1 MITPKPTYEELVK
14 KINFLEQKILN
25 HDRLDKEKEKNGA
38 TLRSIL
44 HALPIGVGV
53 VCDRVITEANERL
66 CEMLGYSS
74 EEITGKSAR
83 ILYPTNED
91 FEYVGREKYKQIY
104 EKGIGAVETHMQ
116 RKDGNIIDVA
126 LSSAPMDPKDF
137 SMGVTFTVIDITT
150 RKQSEL
156 KLQKSE
162 QKYRLLVESTPD
174 WVWICDIEGRHTF
187 SNKAVEQ
194 LLGYQ
199 VEEIL
204 GTSSFRLMHPKEQQ
218 KVQKWFQNSKEKK
231 MGWKGTVIRWRHKDK
246 SIRFLE
252 TIAEPI
258 LDEKGNLIGF
268 TGIDR
273 DITARKQSEEA
284 LKKAHAELKK
294 RTSDLEIKRKSLEE
308 LNTAMKVLLVKRE
321 ADKSK
326 LEEYVLANVKKL
338 IEPYFEKIKKTNLDT
353 QQEALLSIVG
363 SNLKEIISSFTH
375 EVSIKYFNL
384 TSTEIQVA
392 KQIRHGHTTKKIAAF
407 MNVSPRTVETHRKN
421 IRKKIGLE
429 GRRAN
434 LRSHLLSILSEK
446 E

>member
-1 MITPKPTYEELVK
+1 MVPPKPTYKELVK
-14 KINFLEQKILN
+14 EINSLEQEILE
-25 HDRLDKEKEKNGA
+25 HERLGKEKEKNKA

-53 VCDRVITEANERL
+53 ARNRVIIEANERL
-66 CEMLGYSS
+66 CDMLGYSS
-74 EEITGKSAR
+74 GEIIGKSAR
-83 ILYPTNED
+83 IFYPTDED

-126 LSSAPMDPKDF
+126 LSSAPIDPKDF
-137 SMGVTFTVIDITT
+137 SMGVTFTVLDITA

-174 WVWICDIEGRHTF
+174 WVWICDTEGHHTF
-187 SNKAVEQ
+187 SNRAVEQ
-194 LLGYQ
+194 ILGYR

-204 GTSSFRLMHPKEQQ
+204 GTSAFRLMHPKERQ
-218 KVQKWFQNSKEKK
+218 KVQKWFQNAKKKK
-231 MGWKGTVIRWRHKDK
+231 MGWKNTVIRWHHKDK
-246 SIRFLE
+246 SVRFLE

-258 LDEKGNLIGF
+258 LDAKGNLTGF

-273 DITARKQSEEA
+273 DITGRKQSEEA
-284 LKKAHAELKK
+284 LKKAHVELKN
-294 RTSDLEIKRKSLEE
+294 RTNDLDIKRKSLEE
-308 LNTAMKVLLVKRE
+308 LNTAMKVLLDKRE

-326 LEEYVLANVKKL
+326 LEEYILANIKKL
-338 IEPYFEKIKKTNLDT
+338 IEPYFEKIKKTILNA
-353 QQEALLSIVG
+353 QQKALLRIVE
-363 SNLKEIISSFTH
+363 SNLKEIISPFTQ
-375 EVSIKYFNL
+375 EVSLKYLKL

-392 KQIRHGHTTKKIAAF
+392 KQIRHGRTTNEIATF

-421 IRKKIGLE
+421 IRKKIGL
-429 GRRAN
+429 GGNRAN
-434 LRSHLLSILSEK
+434 LRSHLLSILSE
-446 E
+446 EE

>member
-1 MITPKPTYEELVK
+1 MVPPKPTYEELVK
-14 KINFLEQKILN
+14 KINLLEQENLK
-25 HDRLDKEKEKNGA
+25 HERLEKEKEKNEA

-44 HALPIGVGV
+44 HALPIGIGV
-53 VCDRVITEANERL
+53 VHNRVITETNERL
-66 CEMLGYSS
+66 CNILGYSS
-74 EEITGKSAR
+74 EEIIGKSAR
-83 ILYPTNED
+83 ILYPTDED

-126 LSSAPMDPKDF
+126 LSSAPIDPKDF
-137 SMGVTFTVIDITT
+137 SMGVTFTVLDITT
-150 RKQSEL
+150 RKHSEME
-156 KLQKSE
+156 LQKSE

-174 WVWICDIEGRHTF
+174 WVWICDIEGRHAF
-187 SNKAVEQ
+187 SNRAVEQ
-194 LLGYQ
+194 ILGYQ
-199 VEEIL
+199 VKEIL
-204 GTSSFRLMHPKEQQ
+204 GTSAFRLMHPKERQ
-218 KVQKWFQNSKEKK
+218 KVQKWFQNAKTKK

-258 LDEKGNLIGF
+258 LNAEGNLSGF

-273 DITARKQSEEA
+273 DITARKKSEEA

-294 RTSDLEIKRKSLEE
+294 RTNDLEIKRKSLEE
-308 LNTAMKVLLVKRE
+308 LNTAMKVLLGKRE

-326 LEEYVLANVKKL
+326 LEEYVLANVKRL
-338 IEPYFEKIKKTNLDT
+338 IEPYVEKIKKTNLNT
-353 QQEALLSIVG
+353 QQKALLSIVK

-375 EVSIKYFNL
+375 EVSIRYFNL
-384 TSTEIQVA
+384 TPTEIQVA
-392 KQIRHGHTTKKIAAF
+392 KQIKHGHTTQKIAAF

-434 LRSHLLSILSEK
+434 LRSHLLSIMNE
-446 E
+446 EE

>member
-1 MITPKPTYEELVK
+1 MVPPKPTYEELVK
-14 KINFLEQKILN
+14 QIHFLEQEILK
-25 HDRLDKEKEKNGA
+25 HKRLEKEKEKNEA
-38 TLRSIL
+38 ALRSIL
-44 HALPIGVGV
+44 HAVPIGIGV
-53 VCDRVITEANERL
+53 ACDRVVTEANERL
-66 CEMLGYSS
+66 CDILGYSS
-74 EEITGKSAR
+74 EEIIGKNAR
-83 ILYPTNED
+83 VFYPTDED

-104 EKGIGAVETHMQ
+104 EKGIGAVETHMR

-126 LSSAPMDPKDF
+126 LSSALIDPKDF
-137 SMGVTFTVIDITT
+137 SMGVTFTVLDITI
-150 RKQSEL
+150 RKQSEMN
-156 KLQKSE
+156 LQKSE

-174 WVWICDIEGRHTF
+174 WVWICDLEGQITF

-194 LLGYQ
+194 ILGYQ
-199 VEEIL
+199 IKEIL
-204 GTSSFRLMHPKEQQ
+204 GISAFRLMHPEERK
-218 KVQKWFQNSKEKK
+218 KVQKWFQNAKKKK
-231 MGWKGTVIRWRHKDK
+231 MGWKGTVIRWRHKEK

-258 LDEKGNLIGF
+258 LDAKGNLTGF
-268 TGIDR
+268 SGIDR
-273 DITARKQSEEA
+273 DVTTRIQSEEA

-294 RTSDLEIKRKSLEE
+294 RTNDLEIKRKSLEE
-308 LNTAMKVLLVKRE
+308 LNTAMRVLLEKRE

-338 IEPYFEKIKKTNLDT
+338 IEPYFEKIKKTNLNA
-353 QQEALLSIVG
+353 QQEALLSIVE

-429 GRRAN
+429 GKRAN
-434 LRSHLLSILSEK
+434 LRSHLLSILSE
-446 E
+446 EE

>member
-1 MITPKPTYEELVK
+1 MVPPKLTYEELVK
-14 KINFLEQKILN
+14 KINFLEQEIFK
-25 HDRLDKEKEKNGA
+25 HKRLEKEKEKDEA

-53 VCDRVITEANERL
+53 ARNRVITETNERL
-66 CEMLGYSS
+66 CDMLGYSFD
-74 EEITGKSAR
+74 EIIGKNAR
-83 ILYPTNED
+83 MLYPTDED

-104 EKGIGAVETHMQ
+104 EKGIGTVETRLQ
-116 RKDGNIIDVA
+116 RKDGKIIDVL
-126 LSSAPMDPKDF
+126 LSSAPIDNEDL
-137 SMGVTFTVIDITT
+137 SIGVTFTVLDMTT
-150 RKQSEL
+150 RKQSEQE
-156 KLQKSE
+156 LQKSE

-174 WVWICDIEGRHTF
+174 WVWICDIEGYLTF
-187 SNKAVEQ
+187 SNRAVEQ

-199 VEEIL
+199 VEEIV

-218 KVQKWFQNSKEKK
+218 IIQKWFQNAKERKV
-231 MGWKGTVIRWRHKDK
+231 GWKGTVIRWRHRDK

-258 LDEKGNLIGF
+258 LDAKGKLIGF

-284 LKKAHAELKK
+284 LKKTHAELKK
-294 RTSDLEIKRKSLEE
+294 RTNDLEIKRKSLEE
-308 LNTAMKVLLVKRE
+308 LNTAMKILLEKRE
-321 ADKSK
+321 ADRSK

-338 IEPYFEKIKKTNLDT
+338 IEPYFEKIRKTNLDT
-353 QQEALLSIVG
+353 QQEALLSIVE

-392 KQIRHGHTTKKIAAF
+392 KQIGHGHTTKKIAAF

-429 GRRAN
+429 GKRAN
-434 LRSHLLSILSEK
+434 LRSHLLSILSE